1 MNEVEKVKEVKK
13 KELKQETKEKMSKEE
28 LENTKRWAK
37 ATKISEHDDKKKVQE
52 SHTLSSDYLHA
63 SVLSLDQEKA
73 DEANPNKPP
82 TAEQVETD
90 REEQAEQL
98 DQ

>member
-1 MNEVEKVKEVKK
+1 
-13 KELKQETKEKMSKEE
+13 MSKEE

-73 DEANPNKPP
+73 DEAKRRR
-82 TAEQVETD
+82 TTIMDCKET
-90 REEQAEQL
+90 
-98 DQ
+98 